1 MTIASPTTNSAA
13 DSAAAIDP
21 RVERARRA
29 TRGFADEYDFAP
41 RFHRT
46 PGGALH
52 YVDEGP
58 RDGEVVLCV
67 HGNPTW
73 SFYYRRLIRAFAA
86 DRRVIAP
93 DHLGC
98 GLSDK
103 PQDWSYR
110 LADHVANLES
120 LVLDLDLRRVHLVVH
135 DWGGAIG
142 CGVAGRH
149 PDRFLSINASN
160 TAAFPSTRI
169 PARIDVCRWP
179 LFGPLAIRGFNAFAR
194 AATVMAV
201 EHKERMTP
209 AVRAGYLAPYGNWRD
224 RIATLRFVQDIP
236 MSPRHES
243 WPALQE
249 VEAGLARLAHLP
261 VNLFWGERD
270 WCFTPEFRRE
280 WQRRFPRAETLTL
293 DDAGHY
299 ALEDAHER
307 ILPWLAE
314 RLRCARP

>member
-1 MTIASPTTNSAA
+1 MTVASPTNSRE
-13 DSAAAIDP
+13 S
-21 RVERARRA
+21 RARRVVA
-29 TRGFADEYDFAP
+29 PFASEYPFAP
-41 RFHRT
+41 HFHAVS
-46 PGGALH
+46 GGALH

-58 RDGEVVLCV
+58 QDGEVVLCV

-73 SFYYRRLIRAFAA
+73 SFYYRRLIAA
-86 DRRVIAP
+86 LSRERRVIAP

-110 LADHVANLES
+110 LADHIANLER
-120 LVLDLDLRRVHLVVH
+120 LVLDLDLTRIHLVVH

-142 CGVAGRH
+142 TGVAVRH
-149 PDRFLSINASN
+149 PERFLSISASN

-169 PARIDVCRWP
+169 PTRIDVCRLP
-179 LFGPLAIRGFNAFAR
+179 VFGPLAIRGLNAFAR

-201 EHKERMTP
+201 EKRERMTS

-236 MSPRHES
+236 LSPKHAS
-243 WPALQE
+243 FAALQAID
-249 VEAGLARLAHLP
+249 AGLSQLAHLP
-261 VNLFWGERD
+261 VNLYWGERD

-280 WQRRFPRAETLTL
+280 WQVRFPSAEVLAIE
-293 DDAGHY
+293 DAGHY
-299 ALEDAHER
+299 VLEDAHEQ
-307 ILPWLAE
+307 IIPWLTKQLQRTTSA
-314 RLRCARP
+314 

>member
-1 MTIASPTTNSAA
+1 MTVASP
-13 DSAAAIDP
+13 P
-21 RVERARRA
+21 REREARARRL
-29 TRGFADEYDFAP
+29 TLPFASEYPFEP
-41 RFHRT
+41 HFHDVD
-46 PGGALH
+46 GGALH

-73 SFYYRRLIRAFAA
+73 SFYYRHLIRALSPE
-86 DRRVIAP
+86 RRVFAP
-93 DHLGC
+93 DHIGC

-110 LADHVANLES
+110 LADHIANLER
-120 LVLDLDLRRVHLVVH
+120 LVLDLDLSRIHLVVH

-142 CGVAGRH
+142 TGVAVRH
-149 PDRFLSINASN
+149 PERFLSISASN

-169 PARIDVCRWP
+169 PTRIDVCRLP
-179 LFGPLAIRGFNAFAR
+179 VFGPLAIRGLNAFAR

-201 EHKERMTP
+201 EKRERMTP
-209 AVRAGYLAPYGNWRD
+209 AVRAGYLAPYGNWQD

-236 MSPRHES
+236 LSPKHPS
-243 WPALQE
+243 FDALAAID
-249 VEAGLARLAHLP
+249 AGLPRLAQLP

-280 WQRRFPRAETLTL
+280 WQARFPAAEVLAIE
-293 DDAGHY
+293 DAGHY
-299 ALEDAHER
+299 VLEDAHEQV
-307 ILPWLAE
+307 IPWLTKQLQRTTRA
-314 RLRCARP
+314 